1 MLLQIFGL
9 PDSPTWWHLNRIP
22 SDGGGG
28 LALHL
33 RQVVPGAKNL
43 RFYIQKLPLDD
54 MTVQQLSQLWSNGVG
69 YLIAKPAQAAAISEP
84 ESRLLLVTDEGRD
97 AGRIF
102 PLTRA
107 NLAVGRSGSQAQI
120 RDPWLSAHDF
130 NIRMSSNGTVVT
142 PIHDIPVHWESDE
155 TFVAGRTRFK
165 LHRGAGDR
173 LRVPHYPGAFEV
185 SCGQPPSPPNIVL
198 QVIGAA
204 APLLI
209 GIVLMVVTGM
219 WYFLLFS
226 GISVIIAF
234 VLITQYRKSRR
245 RFIEKIS
252 AALASTVENIH
263 NSIFTPSQLMLALT
277 AHVADPLA
285 LTKKQP
291 ENPVIHVGSGIC
303 KAQMLHVQN
312 TQQWDAYLDARTD
325 LVLELLPGQRTV
337 IIGESDLLQPLK
349 NWIIA
354 QLLRHVRATA
364 TGLVID
370 GHQVGGSPRVEI
382 SDGLTPSD
390 NASVHHLIFTKDVYF
405 ADSSTIVLDLN
416 SHRIT
421 GSWTATDVVP
431 IGISSILLD
440 RITHELGLHQPAH
453 QPSSN
458 HLVLSSPCMRG
469 QAISQLATSLGT
481 GTLGLTFDLVSDG
494 PHVLITG
501 TTGSGKSELLLTLL
515 AGFAE
520 RYPPCEIS
528 MILLDFKGGSSFN
541 VLAML
546 PHVMSVETNHIAATS
561 LRSLK
566 AIAAELFRRE
576 RLFSDYQVAD
586 YDDFRRRA
594 PHIVLPRLVVAI
606 DELRVLVEQNPEAST
621 TLAHLAAT
629 GRSLGFHLIIAT
641 QRTQGAVS
649 ADIRANIGSSIC
661 LRTATEHDSWDV
673 LGTAEAF
680 SISPTTPGRA
690 YYKGG
695 ASKPQL
701 FQTCR
706 YLLDDEPVVLQP
718 IDTSQRSF
726 DQTTTDWSALVQ
738 TLRERASDLPLPDPI
753 ILPALPQH
761 ISKSALQ
768 PVDSSMEATA
778 IGLVD
783 DPMQSRQFPVYLGQA
798 PSGSEEFVLSRSV
811 AWIGAADSGI
821 TQSLYETSRY
831 VLGTAVH
838 RIFLDGQPHV
848 QTSKGWD
855 TYLHHSAAN
864 ADVLKQFL
872 ADTATVLATS
882 AEVII
887 VIADWGSWA
896 DALVTGSFQGFEEQL
911 IQIMRQYSTNLKVYV
926 FGGRELAGG
935 RLLGMIPDR
944 FYLPKNSSIEHRMI
958 WPKLVDTPTVTSRA
972 VLVTADE
979 PNGGWEVQLVNGS

>member
-9 PDSPTWWHLNRIP
+9 TDSPTWWQLNRIP
-22 SDGGGG
+22 PEGGRE
-28 LALHL
+28 LALRL
-33 RQVVPGAKNL
+33 RQVVPAAKNL
-43 RFYIQKLPLDD
+43 SFYIQKLPLDD
-54 MTVQQLSQLWSNGVG
+54 MSAQQLSQLWSDGVG
-69 YLIAKPAQAAAISEP
+69 HLIAKPAQAAAPRTP

-107 NLAVGRSGSQAQI
+107 DLRVGRSGAQAQI

-130 NIRMSSNGTVVT
+130 DIRLSSNGTVIT
-142 PIHDIPVHWESDE
+142 PIHNNPIHWETDE
-155 TFVAGRTRFK
+155 TFVAGTTRFK
-165 LHRGAGDR
+165 LHRGAGEP
-173 LRVPHYPGAFEV
+173 LQVPHYPGAFEV

-204 APLLI
+204 APLMI

-245 RFIEKIS
+245 RFIEKIRT
-252 AALASTVENIH
+252 ALATTVDSFH

-285 LTKKQP
+285 LTKIQP
-291 ENPVIHVGSGIC
+291 EHPVIHLGSGIC
-303 KAQMLHVQN
+303 RAQMLHVQN
-312 TQQWDAYLDARTD
+312 TQQWDAHLDARTD

-337 IIGESDLLQPLK
+337 VIGESDLLQPLK
-349 NWIIA
+349 NWIMA

-370 GHQVGGSPRVEI
+370 GAQVGSSPLVEI
-382 SDGLTPSD
+382 SDGLAPSE
-390 NASVHHLIFTKDVYF
+390 NTSVHHLIFTKDVYV
-405 ADSSTIVLDLN
+405 ADGSTVVIDLHH
-416 SHRIT
+416 HRIE
-421 GSWTATDVVP
+421 GSWTATDVLP

-440 RITHELGLHQPAH
+440 RIAHELGLHQPGDH
-453 QPSSN
+453 
-458 HLVLSSPCMRG
+458 LSSDHLMLSSQCMRD
-469 QAISQLATSLGT
+469 QAISQLATKLGT
-481 GTLGLTFDLVSDG
+481 GPLGLTFDLVPDG

-520 RYPPCEIS
+520 RYPPCEVS

-541 VLAML
+541 VLAAL
-546 PHVMSVETNHIAATS
+546 PHTMSVETNHTAAIS

-576 RLFSDYQVAD
+576 SLFADYEVAD

-680 SISPTTPGRA
+680 SISRTTPGRA

-701 FQTCR
+701 FQTSR
-706 YLLDDEPVVLQP
+706 YLLDEEPVVLEP
-718 IDTSQRSF
+718 LHTHQRSS
-726 DQTTTDWSALVQ
+726 DQATTDWSALVQ
-738 TLRERASDLPLPDPI
+738 TLRKRASDLPIPDPI

-761 ISKSALQ
+761 VAKSAIQ

-783 DPMQSRQFPVYLGQA
+783 DPMRSRQHPVYLGQT
-798 PSGSEEFVLSRSV
+798 PSGDEQLVLCRSV
-811 AWIGAADSGI
+811 AWIGAAGSGI
-821 TQSLYETSRY
+821 TQSLHDAARY
-831 VLGTAVH
+831 VLATAAH
-838 RIFLDGQPHV
+838 RIFLDGQPQV
-848 QTSKGWD
+848 QAPKGWD
-855 TYLHHSAAN
+855 TYLHHSEAN

-872 ADTATVLATS
+872 ADTATVLS
-882 AEVII
+882 SGAEVIM

-911 IQIMRQYSTNLKVYV
+911 IHILRQYSTNLKVYV

-944 FYLPKNSSIEHRMI
+944 FYLPKNSSTEHRMI

-979 PNGGWEVQLVNGS
+979 PNGGWEVQLVDGS